1 MQITFKLFA
10 SLGDYLPADARANQV
25 ELDIAE
31 SDTVQQILDRH
42 QLPERLT
49 HLVLINGVFVPRA
62 ERPERFLSAGDQ
74 LAVWPPIAGG

>member
-25 ELDIAE
+25 SLDIAE
-31 SDTVQQILDRH
+31 SETVQQILDRY
-42 QLPERLT
+42 QLPDRLT
-49 HLVLINGVFVPRA
+49 HLVLINGVFIPRE
-62 ERPERFLSAGDQ
+62 ERPSRSLSDGDQ